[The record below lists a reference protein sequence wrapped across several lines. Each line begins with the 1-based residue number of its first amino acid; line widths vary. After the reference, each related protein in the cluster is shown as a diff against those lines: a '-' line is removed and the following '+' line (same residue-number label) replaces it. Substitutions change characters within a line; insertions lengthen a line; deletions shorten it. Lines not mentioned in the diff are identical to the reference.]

1 MSEQI
6 KKERNKKTNFTGS
19 FGNIFQV
26 DACIFM
32 YLKYAGDCKCFGFEG
47 GEDFEFITKNGKRH
61 YFQAKSATK
70 RETIEKKDQYSQ
82 IKSAIESFSIVNE
95 KENSTYNIIF
105 NYKTPFLKSRGF
117 SSLGYEK
124 VSFGSDELKDEKQRY
139 IDNKISD
146 KIDFPLDKI
155 DFHYLQYDETTKSAF
170 IHQEIQNFIFGNNIY
185 ISPLLLESR
194 WFTLITRNS
203 NEPYYIDAGVMAGT
217 VFNLV
222 AQTHDLK
229 RIVTDL
235 NRDIYGEPLDKLIK
249 AFLSYFDTDDLPFT
263 ESNLIRSDYFS
274 FTKVTGLED
283 SYNTR
288 MQFIDDYISTHDMP
302 MYFNNFFSTEDE
314 LLKTLLLPRLF
325 KAYIYVILDNET
337 EIRKIKGV
345 FGYGN

>member
-1 MSEQI
+1 MAELI
-6 KKERNKKTNFTGS
+6 EKEKNEKTNLTGS

-32 YLKYAGDCKCFGFEG
+32 YLKYVKECKCFGFEG
-47 GEDFEFITKNGKRH
+47 GEDFEFITKDGKKH
-61 YFQAKSATK
+61 YFQAKSGTK

-82 IKSAIESFSIVNE
+82 IKSAIESFNIVKE

-105 NYKTPFLKSRGF
+105 NYKNPFSIGKTF

-124 VSFGSDELKDEKQRY
+124 INFDSDELKDEKKRY
-139 IDNKISD
+139 FDNISENLT
-146 KIDFPLDKI
+146 FSLDKI
-155 DFHYLQYDETTKSAF
+155 DFHYLQYDDVTKSAY
-170 IHQEIQNFIFGNNIY
+170 IHQEIQSFIFGNNIY
-185 ISPLLLESR
+185 ISPTTLESR

-229 RIVTDL
+229 KIITDL
-235 NRDIYGEPLDKLIK
+235 NKDIDGEPLDKLIK
-249 AFLSYFDTDDLPFT
+249 AFLSYFDSDDLPFT
-263 ESNLIRSDYFS
+263 ESNIVRSDYFQY
-274 FTKVTGLED
+274 TKDKMVED
-283 SYNTR
+283 SYSVR
-288 MQFIDDYISTHDMP
+288 MEFIEYYVSNHNMP
-302 MYFNNFFSTEDE
+302 SYFNNFFSAEDD
-314 LLKTLLLPRLF
+314 LLKSLLLVRLY
-325 KAYIYVILDNET
+325 KAYIYVILDNEA